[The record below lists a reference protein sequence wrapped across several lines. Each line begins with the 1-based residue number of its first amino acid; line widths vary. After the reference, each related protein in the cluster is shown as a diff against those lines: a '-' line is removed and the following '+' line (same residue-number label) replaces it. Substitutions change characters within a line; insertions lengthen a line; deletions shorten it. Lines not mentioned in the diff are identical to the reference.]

1 MAESRR
7 EASQIVK
14 EAGKPGDH
22 GRDDSARDRNPEPGS
37 PAAQF
42 QDAQHRAERLAGLG
56 QEGIRRAAD
65 ASTAAASGA
74 VRSGSAVA
82 ESAQEIA
89 NAWVRYA
96 EEVVRHTSEA
106 SRALLRARTFS
117 EMLEV
122 QAKLMRDNMQ
132 AFLDQSVRVAESAGR
147 LAKRPFEAVTKG
159 GSDQTRR

>member
-1 MAESRR
+1 M
-7 EASQIVK
+7 
-14 EAGKPGDH
+14 
-22 GRDDSARDRNPEPGS
+22 
-37 PAAQF
+37 
-42 QDAQHRAERLAGLG
+42 
-56 QEGIRRAAD
+56 RRAAD
-65 ASTAAASGA
+65 ASTVAASGA

-117 EMLEV
+117 EMMEV

-132 AFLDQSVRVAESAGR
+132 AFLDQSVRVTESAGR
-147 LAKRPFEAVTKG
+147 LAKRPFEALTKG
-159 GSDQTRR
+159 ASDQTRR